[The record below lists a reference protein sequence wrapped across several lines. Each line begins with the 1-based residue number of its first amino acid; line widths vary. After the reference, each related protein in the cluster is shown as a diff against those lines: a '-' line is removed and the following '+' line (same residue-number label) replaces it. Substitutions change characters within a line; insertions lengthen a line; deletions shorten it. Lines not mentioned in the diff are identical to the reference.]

1 MKRFWKIVA
10 LMSTT
15 VLVVGVAFGFDP
27 VHATTTLSC
36 CVDWLEGWTQHT
48 DGLMLIAGGAPA
60 IPIEI
65 KNKLEELKRLSWKQ
79 HEEFEPEINRLIDK
93 KVGVAEMT
101 QTFEQINSDVAKVID
116 DINKTAAELAKE
128 AQSREE
134 MIRTLNDRL
143 STAEKHFD
151 PSTTSAPRKTP
162 GQIFDESESVTEA
175 RKRKYD
181 MVGQVDV
188 GLLPLRALR
197 KLSNVNDPRVV
208 KSISGDDASGGALI
222 DSLRLPGVITE
233 PDISLN
239 VQDLIPTTVIDTPD
253 VDWVREDEDTS
264 SIVGGASVVAETTST
279 DALQAKAQVDII
291 FTLVQATM
299 RTIAAWVPASKQ
311 ILNDA
316 RRTQLRSYID
326 RRLMY
331 SVDLELEDQILLGDG
346 TGQNLEGLIP
356 NATSYTGGYAQIQ
369 GADPTMIDTLR
380 RAKTQARLAEYP
392 VTGFVLHPEDWQDIE
407 LTKGSDLHYI
417 IAMPGMMAVPR
428 LWGTPVAD
436 STRMTEGEFLVGAFA
451 LATELF
457 TRGDATI
464 EISRSHGNFFTA
476 NLVAILAEMRA
487 LLAIYR
493 PKALIKGGFTSG
505 SGS

>member
-10 LMSTT
+10 LMSAL
-15 VLVVGVAFGFDP
+15 VLVVGVAFGLDP
-27 VHATTTLSC
+27 VHAGTTLSC

-48 DGLMLIAGGAPA
+48 DGLVLLAGAAPA
-60 IPIEI
+60 IPTEI
-65 KNKLEELKRLSWKQ
+65 KTKLEELKRLNWKQ
-79 HEEFEPEINRLIDK
+79 HEEFEPEINKLIEK

-101 QTFEQINSDVAKVID
+101 QKFERINADVAKTID
-116 DINKTAAELAKE
+116 DINETATKLAKE
-128 AQSREE
+128 TQDREE
-134 MIRTLNDRL
+134 MIRKLNDRL
-143 STAEKHFD
+143 SSAEKQFD
-151 PSTTSAPRKTP
+151 PSTKTPPRKTP
-162 GQIFDESESVTEA
+162 GQLFDESEAVEDA

-181 MVGQVDV
+181 MVGQVEV

-197 KLSNVNDPRVV
+197 KLSNINDPRVV
-208 KSISGDDASGGALI
+208 KSISGDDASAGALI

-253 VDWVREDEDTS
+253 VDWVREDEENST
-264 SIVGGASVVAETTST
+264 IVGGAGVVAETTST
-279 DALQAKAQVDII
+279 DSLQAKPEVDIV

-299 RTIAAWVPASKQ
+299 RTIAAWVAASKQ
-311 ILNDA
+311 ILQDA

-346 TGQNLEGLIP
+346 SGQNLAGLVP
-356 NATSYTGGYAQIQ
+356 NATDYTGGYDQIQ
-369 GADPTMIDTLR
+369 GADPTKIDTLR

-392 VTGFVLHPEDWQDIE
+392 VTGFVLHPTDWQDIE

-417 IAMPGMMAVPR
+417 IAMPGVMAVPR

-493 PKALIKGGFTSG
+493 PKALIKGGFAAG